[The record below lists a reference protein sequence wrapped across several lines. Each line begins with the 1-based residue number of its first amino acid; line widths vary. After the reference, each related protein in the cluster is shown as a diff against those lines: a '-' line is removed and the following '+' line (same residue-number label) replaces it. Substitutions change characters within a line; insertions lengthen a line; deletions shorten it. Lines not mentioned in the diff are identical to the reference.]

1 MTAFPIRQ
9 IAKPSRW
16 YHGKIE
22 PMSREDAVA
31 WQRTRELHPHL
42 YRKDRR

>member
-22 PMSREDAVA
+22 PMSREDAEF
-31 WQRTRELHPHL
+31 WKLRREREREE
-42 YRKDRR
+42 RK